1 MDVSVPGL
9 IGALVG
15 LAIGYVDYRVV
26 GGVLEAKLR
35 KLDRSQGT
43 AEMAQFEGK
52 LRILRIVFFAMT
64 VLAFPLVGYWLGV
77 TVAGRMG

>member
-35 KLDRSQGT
+35 KLDRSQGATET
-43 AEMAQFEGK
+43 ARFEGK
-52 LRILRIVFFAMT
+52 LRILRIVFFVMT

>member
-35 KLDRSQGT
+35 KLDRSQGA
-43 AEMAQFEGK
+43 AETAQFEGK